1 MKRSSKLCCSGPSRY
16 KIECPPDE
24 EFKQTVG
31 TKSMKNCPIT
41 VNDIADANSI
51 LGLRNHGRLKEGSNK
66 TQSKQEGWGLELGLK
81 YPETSTS

>member
-51 LGLRNHGRLKEGSNK
+51 LGLRNRSRLKGTATGRNPNNRGG
-66 TQSKQEGWGLELGLK
+66 GW
-81 YPETSTS
+81 S